1 MRSKRPDV
9 MTWRP
14 ALCIKGAK
22 QPPHRR
28 PPRPGADT
36 LRSAFSVGYSVR
48 RLSLSLP
55 IGKLSLWPATLL
67 GRPSVPVRALHA
79 QWHGA
84 APGHFES
91 LIITQS
97 LAAIQRA
104 VTKFRPIRSGVL
116 DSAASNL

>member
-1 MRSKRPDV
+1 MATRPLHKRCKTAPSSPASQARS
-9 MTWRP
+9 
-14 ALCIKGAK
+14 
-22 QPPHRR
+22 
-28 PPRPGADT
+28 DT
-36 LRSAFSVGYSVR
+36 LHSAFSVGYSVR
-48 RLSLSLP
+48 RLSLGLP